1 MPTLYQSPRV
11 QTNYNSDLRSESK
24 SLIKMIKSNMESK
37 AEAELELLEAG
48 SVKNKLKKF
57 DNKIKKSIEKS
68 KD

>member
-1 MPTLYQSPRV
+1 MPELYKSPKV
-11 QTNYNSDLRSESK
+11 QTNYNNDLRSESK
-24 SLIKMIKSNMESK
+24 SLIQMIKSNMESK

-68 KD
+68 KE

>member
-1 MPTLYQSPRV
+1 MPELYKSPKV

-24 SLIKMIKSNMESK
+24 ALIQMIKSNMESK

-57 DNKIKKSIEKS
+57 DSKIKKSIEKS

>member
-1 MPTLYQSPRV
+1 MPELYKSPKV

-24 SLIKMIKSNMESK
+24 ALIQMIKSNMESK